1 MRVLIIDDD
10 ADLRLIIR
18 ASLRHRGFE
27 VEEAASGGQGI
38 QSARA
43 ARPDVIL
50 LDVMMPEMD
59 GPTTLQ
65 ALQADPATVGI
76 PVVFLTAKAMRAEI
90 DRLRALGAV
99 GVLVKPFDPLSLGSE
114 LEAVLRDA
122 LGDGREGRGA

>member
-18 ASLRHRGFE
+18 ASLRHCGFE
-27 VEEAASGGQGI
+27 VAEAASGAQGI

-59 GPTTLQ
+59 GPATLQ
-65 ALQADPATVGI
+65 ALQADPATVEI

-99 GVLVKPFDPLSLGSE
+99 GVLIKPFDPLSLGSE

-122 LGDGREGRGA
+122 LGDGNLKA

>member
-27 VEEAASGGQGI
+27 VAEAASGGEGI

-43 ARPDVIL
+43 VRPDVIL

-59 GPTTLQ
+59 GPATLR
-65 ALQADPATVGI
+65 ALQADPATVEI

-90 DRLRALGAV
+90 DRLRALGAA
-99 GVLVKPFDPLSLGSE
+99 GVLIKPFDPLSLGSE
-114 LEAVLRDA
+114 LEEVLRDA